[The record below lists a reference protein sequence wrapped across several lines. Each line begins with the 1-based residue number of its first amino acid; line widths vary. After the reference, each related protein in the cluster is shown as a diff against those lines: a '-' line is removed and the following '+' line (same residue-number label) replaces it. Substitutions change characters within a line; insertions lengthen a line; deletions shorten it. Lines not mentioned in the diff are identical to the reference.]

1 MKGNR
6 LAKWASRNGWAD
18 LAIDTK
24 VGYYKYKYG
33 LKMRLAPK
41 LTPIYLILGVL
52 TNTTPEYRILA

>member
-6 LAKWASRNGWAD
+6 LAKWAQKNGWAD

-24 VGYYKYKYG
+24 FGYYNNKYG

-41 LTPIYLILGVL
+41 FTPIYFSLRGF
-52 TNTTPEYRILA
+52 

>member
-6 LAKWASRNGWAD
+6 LAKWASQNRWAD

-33 LKMRLAPK
+33 LKMRLSPK
-41 LTPIYLILGVL
+41 FIPFYLNLGVL
-52 TNTTPEYRILA
+52 REY